1 VSLATKS
8 TVKVS
13 VMALPF
19 MGGLFVL
26 AGFSQL
32 KLQTWERQ
40 GTIDLADS
48 QHRYVHSAT
57 LWAQRGS
64 IFDRNGQT
72 LAKDAN
78 DFVLS
83 VDFDEIPHSPGFYMD
98 LSQATGVPV
107 SEFQSLAEGHEGPKS
122 VASSS
127 EEGKIAGK
135 STPHFV
141 QSWLQ
146 PLNEQQ
152 RASVAKAKST
162 WHTKGVSVIRTSRRE
177 YPLEEAAACLV
188 GVVRDREP
196 ANGLEVSQDE
206 LLQGTN
212 GKLEGP
218 TDKRGRLMPLRLSG
232 QNTLKKDG
240 KDLTL
245 TIDSE
250 IQVAATEALKI
261 SVEENKAD
269 NGVAMVMDPK
279 TGDLLAMA
287 NWPSFKPYLK
297 DGSDSVSQGYNPSYM
312 AQLEPGSMFKVLT
325 LAKAL
330 DERVVSMHEQIQCR
344 GEYHPT
350 KKTRIRCD
358 SHHGNRAHGWVD
370 AEGAIARSCNVSAA
384 TWALRVGRDPFLDYI
399 KKLGLLGYQKIG
411 VPNEAPG
418 DFNFKEP
425 SQILQLATV
434 GFGQSITCS
443 PVGLMGAFGMLA
455 NNGLMVKPRLI
466 RKIGDQDC
474 PIAPAV
480 PIIRPE
486 VTQEVLTC
494 MEDVIQS
501 DSGTG
506 KSLRIP
512 GYRLGGKTGTAQKIG
527 KVKGYVSNFV
537 GFVPANAPKAV
548 ILVMVNNPKGQKYYG
563 ADVAGPVFKA
573 LAESVIKRL
582 QIPRTEEIVQS
593 KVLRTHSAM
602 VSNTEDKKTQP

>member
-1 VSLATKS
+1 
-8 TVKVS
+8 
-13 VMALPF
+13 MALPI

-40 GTIDLADS
+40 HTIKLADE
-48 QHRYVHSAT
+48 QHRYIHTTT

-64 IFDRNGQT
+64 ILDRNGQI
-72 LAKDAN
+72 LARDAN
-78 DFVLS
+78 DFVLC
-83 VDFDEIPHSPGFYMD
+83 VDFDQIPHSPGFYMD
-98 LSQATGVPV
+98 LARATGLPV
-107 SEFQSLAEGHEGPKS
+107 SEFQSLAEGHKGPQL
-122 VASSS
+122 VTSSS
-127 EEGKIAGK
+127 EEERSLVKT
-135 STPHFV
+135 SPDFT

-146 PLNEQQ
+146 PLNEEQ
-152 RASVAKAKST
+152 RAAVARAKSS

-177 YPLEEAAACLV
+177 YPLEDSTACIV
-188 GVVRDREP
+188 GVIRGKKA
-196 ANGLEVSQDE
+196 ANGLEASQDK
-206 LLQGTN
+206 LLHGTN
-212 GKLEGP
+212 GTLEGP
-218 TDKRGRLMPLRLSG
+218 TDKRGRLMPLRLMG
-232 QNTLKKDG
+232 QNTAKKDG
-240 KDLTL
+240 KTLTL

-250 IQVAATEALKI
+250 IQVAATEAIRI

-297 DGSDSVSQGYNPSYM
+297 DGSDSNSKGYNPSYM

-330 DERVVSMHEQIQCR
+330 DAGVVKMHDQIQCK
-344 GEYHPT
+344 GELHPT
-350 KKTRIRCD
+350 RNTRIRCD

-370 AEGAIARSCNVSAA
+370 AESAIARSCNVSAA
-384 TWALRVGRDPFLDYI
+384 SWALRVGRDPFLDYV
-399 KKLGLLGYQKIG
+399 KKLGLLGYQRIG

-418 DFNFKEP
+418 DFNFEEP
-425 SQILQLATV
+425 SKILQLATV

-455 NNGLMVKPRLI
+455 NNGVLVKPRLI

-474 PIAPAV
+474 PIARAV

-593 KVLRTHSAM
+593 KGLRTPAGVGSR
-602 VSNTEDKKTQP
+602 TEDKKTQP